1 MVVVVEVRAAEAGAE
16 DGDLEF
22 GGGGGKEGALFL
34 GWLLDCH
41 VWRWR
46 RGFPVIDVGHTSRKS
61 LGPCKTDART
71 GRLPSSGSPFF
82 SWDMVVDWCFVT
94 GIARK

>member
-1 MVVVVEVRAAEAGAE
+1 MGVVVEVGAAEAGAE

-22 GGGGGKEGALFL
+22 GGGGGEEGAVFL

-46 RGFPVIDVGHTSRKS
+46 WGFPVIDVGHTSRKS

-71 GRLPSSGSPFF
+71 GRLPSSRSGFF
-82 SWDMVVDWCFVT
+82 SWDMVMRLAFYD
-94 GIARK
+94 